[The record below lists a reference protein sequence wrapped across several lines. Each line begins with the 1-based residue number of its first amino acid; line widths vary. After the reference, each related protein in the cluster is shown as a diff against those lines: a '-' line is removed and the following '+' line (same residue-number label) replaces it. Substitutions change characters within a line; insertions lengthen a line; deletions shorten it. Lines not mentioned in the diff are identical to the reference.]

1 MCFANSIFAFQQRY
15 LIDEDIVKPPDQK
28 GWAMHILGVL
38 RRNRRT
44 KLKKIHVRGL
54 TKEQVLARRTP
65 RRVMAEQW
73 EEMVNYWFDEKTV
86 VLLLYSFISF

>member
-1 MCFANSIFAFQQRY
+1 M
-15 LIDEDIVKPPDQK
+15 

-44 KLKKIHVRGL
+44 ELKKVHIRGL
-54 TKEQVLARRTP
+54 TKEQVLTKKTP
-65 RRVMAEQW
+65 RRVMEDQW
-73 EEMVNYWFDEKTV
+73 VEMVNYWFDEKTM